1 MEPRPKSTPA
11 QERQA
16 LAAAI
21 DRVSGGSDAALAEV
35 YDRTSAKLFGVCLR
49 ILGDQGE
56 AEDALQDVYVSVW
69 RRAGS
74 FDASRASAI
83 SWLAAIARNRA
94 IDRLRSAGRP
104 RPTVPMEQALD
115 VPDAGD
121 DALALL
127 ETDEERKRLM
137 HCLDELESPAS
148 GAIRAAFFDG
158 FTYAELATRAGVP
171 LATMKSW
178 VRRGL
183 IRLRGC
189 MDR

>member
-1 MEPRPKSTPA
+1 MEPRPKPSTDH
-11 QERQA
+11 ERQI
-16 LAAAI
+16 LAAAL

-49 ILGDQGE
+49 ILGDRGE

-74 FDASRASAI
+74 FDVSRASAI
-83 SWLAAIARNRA
+83 TWLTTLARNRA

-104 RPTVPMEQALD
+104 RPTASIEQAMEI
-115 VPDAGD
+115 PDAGD
-121 DALALL
+121 DALTLL
-127 ETDEERKRLM
+127 ETDEERRRLM
-137 HCLDELESPAS
+137 HCLDELEAPAS
-148 GAIRAAFFDG
+148 GAIRSAFFDG
-158 FTYAELATRAGVP
+158 FTYVELAGRAGVP

-183 IRLRGC
+183 MRLRGC
-189 MDR
+189 LEK